1 MALNRITFP
10 LVPRRRLVG
19 LAFGAM
25 HSARRGVGSDVA
37 GSRPYQPGDDVD
49 TIDWNASARISSARE
64 SDEFVVR
71 ERFADE
77 APRAVVV
84 CDRRPEMALFPQG
97 SPWLSKPD
105 AMRHAAELVS
115 ESATQARGLIGYL
128 DYADVANP
136 DPAARSSEPFWR
148 PPRSKAELWGVKDR
162 HLAHPSFF
170 APDDNLEQALDF
182 LGQMRRSL
190 PAGSFVFVLS
200 DFLVSP
206 RADVWIRALER
217 RWDIV
222 PVVIQDPVWEATFP
236 DVSSVVVPFADPR
249 SGRVSHVRL
258 TGTEARERRIANE
271 RRRERLLAEFAS
283 LGLEPVLVEAS
294 GRESVLGAFLAW
306 AEQRTS
312 WRRAG

>member
-1 MALNRITFP
+1 MALEHVTFP
-10 LVPRRRLVG
+10 LVPRGRLVG

-49 TIDWNASARISSARE
+49 TVDWNASARLSSARDR
-64 SDEFVVR
+64 DEFVVR
-71 ERFADE
+71 ERFAEE

-84 CDRRPEMALFPQG
+84 CDRRPAMALFPPE
-97 SPWLSKPD
+97 SPWLSKPE

-115 ESATQARGLIGYL
+115 ESASHARGVIGYL
-128 DYADVANP
+128 DYADAANP
-136 DPAARSSEPFWR
+136 DPAARSTEPFWR
-148 PPRSKAELWGVKDR
+148 PPRSKGELWDVKDR

-170 APDDNLEQALDF
+170 APDDNLTQALEF

-206 RADVWIRALER
+206 TAETWMRAVER

-222 PVVIQDPVWEATFP
+222 PVVIQDPTWESSFP
-236 DVSSVVVPFADPR
+236 DVSSVVVPFSDPR
-249 SGRVSHVRL
+249 TGRIAHVRL
-258 TGTEARERRIANE
+258 TRDEARARRIANE
-271 RRRERLLAEFAS
+271 RRREDLLVELDS
-283 LGLEPVLVEAS
+283 LGLEPVLVES
-294 GRESVLGAFLAW
+294 SRREDILGAFLGW
-306 AEQRTS
+306 AEQRTP